1 MRESSRRP
9 NKKIR
14 WSNLYT
20 FPCFRPPSADPEPI
34 KSLIG
39 QPGFSRVVFCNKPHL
54 HRMKPHKYPTN
65 YVSTT
70 KYNVV
75 TFLPRSLFEQFRRVA
90 NFYFLLVAVLSCT
103 SLSPFARLSQFIP
116 LVIVVGIS
124 MLKEAVEDW
133 HRFLQDLEVNSRVV
147 KTHIGEGVFVEKP
160 WQQVSVG
167 DVVKIQKDQYFP
179 SDLLLLSSS
188 YEDVVCYVETMNLDG
203 ETNLKAKRC
212 VEATL
217 NLNEDDSM
225 SKFEATI
232 YCEDPNPNLYSFVG
246 NLEFQNE
253 SHPLCP
259 AQVLLRDSKL
269 RNTEYIYGAVI
280 FSGPDTKA
288 VRNSMKSPSKR
299 SRIEKKMDH
308 LIYVLFSM
316 LFLFSLVTAIAST
329 LLVSSQK
336 TSQKTNSWY
345 LRLQDKNLYFRP
357 SKPVLSAIMQFI
369 WSLQLDGYLIPISLY
384 VSFEVV
390 KVLQAVLINKDTQM
404 FDEATCQS
412 VRTRTSNLNEE
423 LGQVSIIL
431 SDKTGTLTCNQMEFR
446 KCSIAGVSYGGGLN
460 EVDLAASRRMNSDM
474 VARSPNLKNPEISDV
489 HREYSIKGFNFG
501 DDRLMDGRWTRNSN
515 VYDITMF
522 FRVMALCHTGI
533 PIEDDQADKLKFEAE
548 SPEEVAFLI
557 ASQEFGFQFCKRT
570 QSVMVLKELE
580 PDLGSIVESYSAHHP
595 CCSPKAPMSAYSSQ
609 MPIELKQN
617 LSFAKGIYLV
627 IMSAGLS
634 IVAIF
639 LTVTLPLTKIFW
651 MKWYLMLICFVRS

>member
-1 MRESSRRP
+1 MRESSRRT
-9 NKKIR
+9 KRKIR
-14 WSNLYT
+14 WSKLYT
-20 FPCFRPPSADPEPI
+20 FSCFRPPNADPDPI

-39 QPGFSRVVFCNKPHL
+39 RPGFSRVVFCNKPHL

-90 NFYFLLVAVLSCT
+90 NLYFLLAAVLSLT
-103 SLSPFARLSQFIP
+103 SLSPFTPPSLIIP
-116 LVIVVGIS
+116 LVFVVGIS

-133 HRFLQDLEVNSRVV
+133 HRFLQDLDVNSRVI
-147 KTHIGEGVFVEKP
+147 KTHIGEGVFVEKL

-167 DVVKIQKDQYFP
+167 DVVRVQKDQYFP

-188 YEDVVCYVETMNLDG
+188 YEDGVCYVETINLDG

-217 NLNEDDSM
+217 GLNEDDTM

-280 FSGPDTKA
+280 FTGPDTKA

-299 SRIEKKMDH
+299 SRIERKMDH
-308 LIYVLFSM
+308 VIYVLFSM
-316 LFLFSLVTAIAST
+316 LVLISLVTSIASA
-329 LLVSSQK
+329 LLVSSQM
-336 TSQKTNSWY
+336 TSWWY
-345 LRLQDKNLYFRP
+345 LRLQDEDPFFSP

-369 WSLQLDGYLIPISLY
+369 RALVLYGYLIPISLY
-384 VSFEVV
+384 VSIEVV
-390 KVLQAVLINKDTQM
+390 KVLQAVLINKDIQM

-412 VRTRTSNLNEE
+412 VRARTSNLNEE

-446 KCSIAGVSYGGGLN
+446 KCSIAGVSYGGDLN
-460 EVDLAASRRMNSDM
+460 EVDLAASHRMNSDM
-474 VARSPNLKNPEISDV
+474 VACRSSVDESDATSQSIEICEISADNIGTQMGYIGASEYLGSPNLKNLKIPDA
-489 HREYSIKGFNFG
+489 HREYSIKGFNFR
-501 DDRLMDGRWTRNSN
+501 DDRLMNGRWTCNSN

-557 ASQEFGFQFCKRT
+557 TSQEFGFQFCKRT
-570 QSVMVLKELE
+570 QSVMVLKEFD
-580 PDLGSIVESYSAHHP
+580 PDLGSIVKSDIQGVQAFEP
-595 CCSPKAPMSAYSSQ
+595 VGVQ
-609 MPIELKQN
+609 
-617 LSFAKGIYLV
+617 
-627 IMSAGLS
+627 
-634 IVAIF
+634 
-639 LTVTLPLTKIFW
+639 
-651 MKWYLMLICFVRS
+651 

>member
-1 MRESSRRP
+1 
-9 NKKIR
+9 
-14 WSNLYT
+14 
-20 FPCFRPPSADPEPI
+20 
-34 KSLIG
+34 
-39 QPGFSRVVFCNKPHL
+39 
-54 HRMKPHKYPTN
+54 
-65 YVSTT
+65 
-70 KYNVV
+70 
-75 TFLPRSLFEQFRRVA
+75 
-90 NFYFLLVAVLSCT
+90 
-103 SLSPFARLSQFIP
+103 
-116 LVIVVGIS
+116 
-124 MLKEAVEDW
+124 
-133 HRFLQDLEVNSRVV
+133 LEVNSRLV

-167 DVVKIQKDQYFP
+167 DVVKVQKDQYFP

-188 YEDVVCYVETMNLDG
+188 YEDGVCYVETMNLDG

-217 NLNEDDSM
+217 GLNEDDTM

-308 LIYVLFSM
+308 LIYFLFSM
-316 LFLFSLVTAIAST
+316 LFMFSLVTSIASA

-336 TSQKTNSWY
+336 TNRWY
-345 LRLQDKNLYFRP
+345 LRLQDENLYFRP
-357 SKPVLSAIMQFI
+357 SKPVLSAIMQFT
-369 WSLQLDGYLIPISLY
+369 WSLQLYGYLIPISLY

-390 KVLQAVLINKDTQM
+390 KVLQAVFINKDIQM

-412 VRTRTSNLNEE
+412 VRARTSNLNEE

-431 SDKTGTLTCNQMEFR
+431 SDKTGTLTCNRMEFR

-474 VARSPNLKNPEISDV
+474 VARRSSVDESDATSQSIEICEFSADNIGTEMGYIGAPEYLGSPNFKNPKISDV
-489 HREYSIKGFNFG
+489 HREYSIKG
-501 DDRLMDGRWTRNSN
+501 L
-515 VYDITMF
+515 
-522 FRVMALCHTGI
+522 
-533 PIEDDQADKLKFEAE
+533 
-548 SPEEVAFLI
+548 
-557 ASQEFGFQFCKRT
+557 
-570 QSVMVLKELE
+570 
-580 PDLGSIVESYSAHHP
+580 
-595 CCSPKAPMSAYSSQ
+595 
-609 MPIELKQN
+609 
-617 LSFAKGIYLV
+617 
-627 IMSAGLS
+627 
-634 IVAIF
+634 
-639 LTVTLPLTKIFW
+639 
-651 MKWYLMLICFVRS
+651 

>member
-1 MRESSRRP
+1 MRESSRRT
-9 NKKIR
+9 NRKIR

-20 FPCFRPPSADPEPI
+20 FPCFRPPSADPDPI

-39 QPGFSRVVFCNKPHL
+39 RPGFSRVVFCNKPHL

-75 TFLPRSLFEQFRRVA
+75 TFLPRSLIEQFRRVA
-90 NFYFLLVAVLSCT
+90 NLYFLLVAGLSCT
-103 SLSPFARLSQFIP
+103 SWSPFARYSQIIP

-133 HRFLQDLEVNSRVV
+133 HRFLQDLEVNSRLV

-167 DVVKIQKDQYFP
+167 DVVKVQKDQYFP

-188 YEDVVCYVETMNLDG
+188 YEDGVCYVETMNLDG

-308 LIYVLFSM
+308 LIYFLFSM
-316 LFLFSLVTAIAST
+316 LLMFSLVTSIASA

-336 TSQKTNSWY
+336 TSKKTNRWY
-345 LRLQDKNLYFRP
+345 LRLQDKNLYFGP
-357 SKPVLSAIMQFI
+357 SKPVLSAIMQFT
-369 WSLQLDGYLIPISLY
+369 WSLQLYGYLIPISLY

-390 KVLQAVLINKDTQM
+390 KVLQAVFINKDIQM

-412 VRTRTSNLNEE
+412 VRARTSNLNEE

-431 SDKTGTLTCNQMEFR
+431 SDKTGTLTCNRMEFR

-460 EVDLAASRRMNSDM
+460 EVDLAASRRINSDM
-474 VARSPNLKNPEISDV
+474 VARRSSVDESDATSQSIEICEFSADNIGTEMGYIGAPEYLGSPNFKNPKISDV
-489 HREYSIKGFNFG
+489 HREYSIKGFNFR
-501 DDRLMDGRWTRNSN
+501 DNRLMDGRWTRNSN
-515 VYDITMF
+515 VYDITMS
-522 FRVMALCHTGI
+522 FRVMALCHTGV

-570 QSVMVLKELE
+570 QSVMALKELD
-580 PDLGSIVESYSAHHP
+580 PDLGSVVERYSLGFLIP
-595 CCSPKAPMSAYSSQ
+595 
-609 MPIELKQN
+609 
-617 LSFAKGIYLV
+617 FLV
-627 IMSAGLS
+627 LFSRL
-634 IVAIF
+634 F
-639 LTVTLPLTKIFW
+639 P
-651 MKWYLMLICFVRS
+651 